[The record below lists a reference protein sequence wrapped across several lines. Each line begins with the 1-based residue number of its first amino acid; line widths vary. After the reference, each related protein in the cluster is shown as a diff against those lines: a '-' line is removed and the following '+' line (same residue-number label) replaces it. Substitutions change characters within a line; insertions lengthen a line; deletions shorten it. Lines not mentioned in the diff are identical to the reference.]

1 MKNIK
6 EDDPLTAVLREL
18 ESTLARE
25 EANHSHEEV
34 RDMFISGCHA
44 GYAGGLRRAINIVNY
59 EIGIRQNP
67 PNINYPGERP
77 VPHPGGIRRPV

>member
-1 MKNIK
+1 MENI
-6 EDDPLTAVLREL
+6 EGDAPLKAVLREL

-25 EANHSHEEV
+25 EANHSREEV
-34 RDMFISGCHA
+34 KDMFISGCHA
-44 GYAGGLRRAINIVNY
+44 GYADGLKRSISIVNY

-77 VPHPGGIRRPV
+77 FPHPVA